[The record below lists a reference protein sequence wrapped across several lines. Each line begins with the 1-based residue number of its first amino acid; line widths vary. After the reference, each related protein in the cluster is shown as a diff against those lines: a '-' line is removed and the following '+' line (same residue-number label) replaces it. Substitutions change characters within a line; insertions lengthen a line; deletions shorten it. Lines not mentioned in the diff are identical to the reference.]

1 MPPIF
6 VYMVIGSPA
15 TRSKQMIIKH
25 VNMADLG
32 EVIAQ
37 LVAKGL
43 TFEATP
49 YAEGMWTI
57 RITGGQ

>member
-1 MPPIF
+1 
-6 VYMVIGSPA
+6 
-15 TRSKQMIIKH
+15 MIIKH
-25 VNMADLG
+25 VNMEDLG

-43 TFEATP
+43 KFEATP

-57 RITGGQ
+57 TITGGQ